1 MGKTAILFPGQG
13 SQSVGMGQSA
23 FQADER
29 ARQCF
34 EKADDILGYSLSRLC
49 FEGPEEELRLTANAQ
64 PAILTTSV
72 ALFQMFQNADIRP
85 DFVAGHSL
93 GEYSAL
99 VAAESLS
106 FEEAVLTVHRRGLYM
121 EEAVPAGQ
129 GAMSAVIGLDREQV
143 EAVCREAST
152 EEQSVEPANYNSPGQ
167 LVISGHAEA
176 VKRAGEQAQEA
187 GARRVIPLSVS
198 GPFHSRL
205 MRPAAMRLGSALNEV
220 TIRDA
225 AVPVV
230 ANVTGQAVQSA
241 EEIRT
246 LLVKQVVSPV
256 LWEDSIRWML
266 DQGVDTFVEIGPGNV
281 LTGLVR
287 RIERRVK
294 AVSIQDPASLE
305 KALDSLQ

>member
-1 MGKTAILFPGQG
+1 
-13 SQSVGMGQSA
+13 
-23 FQADER
+23 
-29 ARQCF
+29 
-34 EKADDILGYSLSRLC
+34 
-49 FEGPEEELRLTANAQ
+49 
-64 PAILTTSV
+64 
-72 ALFQMFQNADIRP
+72 
-85 DFVAGHSL
+85 
-93 GEYSAL
+93 
-99 VAAESLS
+99 
-106 FEEAVLTVHRRGLYM
+106 
-121 EEAVPAGQ
+121 
-129 GAMSAVIGLDREQV
+129 
-143 EAVCREAST
+143 
-152 EEQSVEPANYNSPGQ
+152 
-167 LVISGHAEA
+167 
-176 VKRAGEQAQEA
+176 
-187 GARRVIPLSVS
+187 
-198 GPFHSRL
+198 
-205 MRPAAMRLGSALNEV
+205 LNEV